1 MTVGFLQFFTTFIII
16 GWVWSI
22 YWGYLF
28 IKKAFNL
35 GGTKAPVAGPARVG
49 GPGGGRGG

>member
-1 MTVGFLQFFTTFIII
+1 M
-16 GWVWSI
+16 WSI

-35 GGTKAPVAGPARVG
+35 SGSKAPATGPTARVG
-49 GPGGGRGG
+49 GPGGTGNRGGQNFYQDEGGF

>member
-1 MTVGFLQFFTTFIII
+1 M
-16 GWVWSI
+16 WSI

-35 GGTKAPVAGPARVG
+35 GGAKAPAAGPNARVG
-49 GPGGGRGG
+49 GPGGGRGGQNFYQDDGGF